1 MPLQNAPCVPLFGL
15 LRTLLPLEPRL
26 IPSSSTQLAKA
37 LLSSNGPMSREEERK
52 KKEAGPG
59 PLAVAVPRTYNGAP
73 PPRRG
78 AAAAVPSTEER
89 VRALY
94 DYVGT
99 TAEDLSVREGE
110 ELVVVERGA
119 YPLLALFCGPSH
131 PLSRFRM
138 HAETSRRCSPATDG
152 RSAGRLCLSRLTL
165 WSRPAVDADWTRC
178 KSSAGAV
185 GLVPS
190 TYVQSL

>member
-1 MPLQNAPCVPLFGL
+1 MPPPRRGINLPVPPRRTDPNAPPA
-15 LRTLLPLEPRL
+15 
-26 IPSSSTQLAKA
+26 SSRNRVAGGFDASSKRALAKA

-110 ELVVVERGA
+110 ELVVVER
-119 YPLLALFCGPSH
+119 
-131 PLSRFRM
+131 
-138 HAETSRRCSPATDG
+138 
-152 RSAGRLCLSRLTL
+152 
-165 WSRPAVDADWTRC
+165 VDADWTRC